1 MQLPLVPYY
10 ETCDEDGPCAPYF
23 TGHITDADGRVMCRT
38 DSEERAIE
46 LVDCVDGLSANI
58 EALRARLANWQDDIN
73 AVLKQRDDIH
83 ARAAR
88 LEEALKIIADGYI
101 RKPICPHM
109 NGTIE
114 YSNHLM
120 NRAMMMGLAS
130 ATLRGEE

>member
-58 EALRARLANWQDDIN
+58 EALCSRLAEVEAQRD
-73 AVLKQRDDIH
+73 VLKTTLDIIQSGFEYRNGDPKMDGTFERFPH
-83 ARAAR
+83 VLNRSRMKDIAREALAK
-88 LEEALKIIADGYI
+88 LEEK
-101 RKPICPHM
+101 
-109 NGTIE
+109 
-114 YSNHLM
+114 
-120 NRAMMMGLAS
+120 
-130 ATLRGEE
+130 

>member
-58 EALRARLANWQDDIN
+58 ETLRARLVKVETKLGRWQEDMN
-73 AVLKQRDDIH
+73 AVLAQRDDYH
-83 ARAAR
+83 ANFAPLAEALREISNMKIPYCDADDIAHSMRNIAR
-88 LEEALKIIADGYI
+88 EALDKLEEK
-101 RKPICPHM
+101 
-109 NGTIE
+109 
-114 YSNHLM
+114 
-120 NRAMMMGLAS
+120 
-130 ATLRGEE
+130 

>member
-58 EALRARLANWQDDIN
+58 EALRLRAEQAEARC
-73 AVLKQRDDIH
+73 K
-83 ARAAR
+83 R
-88 LEEALKIIADGYI
+88 LEYIIKTFLGDTDESDYLSNREINIIA
-101 RKPICPHM
+101 RKAL
-109 NGTIE
+109 E
-114 YSNHLM
+114 DK
-120 NRAMMMGLAS
+120 
-130 ATLRGEE
+130 